1 MLRAAPRFLGAF
13 GAPLAWAHPAQAN
26 DPPEVEVLG
35 ERAASGRG
43 RAAAADAVLAAE
55 REERAVAARAV
66 AAAAQNDQLVTV
78 MG

>member
-1 MLRAAPRFLGAF
+1 
-13 GAPLAWAHPAQAN
+13 
-26 DPPEVEVLG
+26 VEVLG